1 MSGPVVGTVF
11 EPGEVSKMK
20 KLLVATLIA
29 TLCALAA
36 PVAFADDSQQP
47 HPTQPIKGV
56 EGPDIS

>member
-1 MSGPVVGTVF
+1 
-11 EPGEVSKMK
+11 MK